1 MYTDVELFVFPYDAL
16 NGSRSLLHLL
26 IDELG
31 KDDWSHFQAAV
42 AFAKSSGNFPALLD
56 ALLTFAAKGK
66 MIDITFGADRFSG
79 ESKGSDYEAVEE
91 VLAKLKDQPT
101 ANVYLYHEVGRTFH
115 PKVYLFSNTSTQRAL
130 VFIGSANWS
139 EGGFGQ
145 NVEANV
151 LLRLDLSKADHKACF
166 DKIRTHF
173 DQHWTGQ

>member
-1 MYTDVELFVFPYDAL
+1 MLTDVELFIFPYDAL
-16 NGSRSLLHLL
+16 DGSRSLLHLL
-26 IDELG
+26 IEELRN
-31 KDDWSHFQAAV
+31 DDWTHFHAAV
-42 AFAKSSGNFPALLD
+42 AFAKTSGNFPDLLD
-56 ALLTFAAKGK
+56 ALVSFAAKGNR
-66 MIDITFGADRFSG
+66 IDLTFGADRFSG
-79 ESKGSDYEAVEE
+79 ESKGSDYDAIEE
-91 VLAKLKDQPT
+91 VLSELNQQAT

-115 PKVYLFSNTSTQRAL
+115 PKVYLFSNTDLQRAL

-166 DKIRTHF
+166 DKIRIHF

>member
-1 MYTDVELFVFPYDAL
+1 MYADIELFVFPYDAL
-16 NGSRSLLHLL
+16 DGRRTLLRLL

-31 KDDWSHFQAAV
+31 NDNWNHFQAAV
-42 AFAKSSGNFPALLD
+42 AFAKGSGNFPDLLNAL
-56 ALLTFAAKGK
+56 ANFAAKGRK
-66 MIDITFGADRFSG
+66 IDITFGADSFSG
-79 ESKGSDYEAVEE
+79 ESKGSDYEAIEE
-91 VLAKLKDQPT
+91 VLTRLKGLPT
-101 ANVYLYHEVGRTFH
+101 ANVYLYHEKGRTFH
-115 PKVYLFSNTSTQRAL
+115 PKVYLFSNVGTQRAL